1 MTYVPLDKSDMNKCF
16 VLENKYLCTNSF
28 LVQQSADNMCES
40 AIYFNI
46 SLDIIKESG
55 VFETFTDFKPPPE
68 MLETERGTV
77 SKCTNPMAF

>member
-1 MTYVPLDKSDMNKCF
+1 
-16 VLENKYLCTNSF
+16 
-28 LVQQSADNMCES
+28 MCES